1 MAGRCLAS
9 IILGVVDG
17 LIFYV
22 EDDSPMKKWVFLAS
36 LLLIV
41 AVGRLAAQNASANYD
56 KNTDFSKYKTYK
68 WVNIENAQHVD
79 DLTADQL
86 AGTVESELAKK
97 GLKKSQTDKA
107 DLLIGYQVARG
118 KEKQLSQ
125 YNVGASYGSAAGATG
140 GTGGAATTVVHTGLL
155 VLDMYDA
162 ASKQLIWR
170 GVVANAIDADAK
182 PDKKQKHMDQ
192 GVAKL
197 LKDYP
202 PQKK

>member
-1 MAGRCLAS
+1 
-9 IILGVVDG
+9 
-17 LIFYV
+17 
-22 EDDSPMKKWVFLAS
+22 MKKWVFLAS
-36 LLLIV
+36 LLFILT
-41 AVGRLAAQNASANYD
+41 AGRAAAQNTSVNYD
-56 KNTDFSKYKTYK
+56 KNTDFSQFKTYK
-68 WVNIENAQHVD
+68 WVNIENAQHLD
-79 DLTADQL
+79 ELTADQL
-86 AGTVESELAKK
+86 AGTVETELAKK
-97 GLKKSQTDKA
+97 GLKKLPSDKA
-107 DLLIGYQVARG
+107 DLFIGYQIARG

-125 YNVGASYGSAAGATG
+125 YNVGASYGSAAGATA
-140 GTGGAATTVVHTGLL
+140 GTGGATTTVVHTGLL

-162 ASKQLIWR
+162 ETKQLIWR

>member
-1 MAGRCLAS
+1 
-9 IILGVVDG
+9 
-17 LIFYV
+17 
-22 EDDSPMKKWVFLAS
+22 MKKWVFLLS

-41 AVGRLAAQNASANYD
+41 AVGRAAAQNASANYD
-56 KNTDFSKYKTYK
+56 KNLDFSKFKTYK
-68 WVNIENAQHVD
+68 WVNIENAQHLD

-86 AGTVESELAKK
+86 AGTVETELAKK
-97 GLKKSQTDKA
+97 GLKKSQTDNV
-107 DLLIGYQVARG
+107 DLFIGYQVARG
-118 KEKQLSQ
+118 KEKQVSQ
-125 YNVGASYGSAAGATG
+125 YNLGATYGSAAGATS
-140 GTGGAATTVVHTGLL
+140 GTAGATTTVVHTGLL

-162 ASKQLIWR
+162 QTKQLVWR

-182 PDKKQKHMDQ
+182 PEKKQKHMDQ

>member
-1 MAGRCLAS
+1 MRKC
-9 IILGVVDG
+9 
-17 LIFYV
+17 
-22 EDDSPMKKWVFLAS
+22 VFLVN
-36 LLLIV
+36 LLLVV
-41 AVGRLAAQNASANYD
+41 AIGCVAAQNASVNYG
-56 KNTDFSKYKTYK
+56 KNADFSKYKTYK
-68 WVNIENAQHVD
+68 WVNIENAQHLD

-107 DLLIGYQVARG
+107 DLFIGYQVGRG

-125 YNVGASYGSAAGATG
+125 YNVGATYGSAAGATS
-140 GTGGAATTVVHTGLL
+140 GTGGATTTVVHTGLL

-162 ASKQLIWR
+162 ETKQLIWR